1 LQGKT
6 PTQNKVTVVVVMFC
20 ERFFHSNAFEP
31 EMVKRLC
38 DAYDL
43 ATEALRDGGQT
54 DIEPEVVAR
63 HVISLARQGVTDTT
77 SLCLRT
83 LRALS
88 GESAVN
94 TNPRPTDVEYLRCV
108 HAATKQTVR
117 EIAQSLALVDTSNS
131 LIARID
137 RQLSQSI

>member
-1 LQGKT
+1 
-6 PTQNKVTVVVVMFC
+6 MIR
-20 ERFFHSNAFEP
+20 EHFFHTNAFEP

-43 ATEALRDGGQT
+43 VMEALRDSRQT
-54 DIEPEVVAR
+54 DIKPEVVAL
-63 HVISLARQGVTDTT
+63 HVMSLARQGVTNTT

-83 LRALS
+83 LRAVS

-94 TNPRPTDVEYLRCV
+94 ANLRPSDIEYLRCV
-108 HAATKQTVR
+108 HAATKRTAQ
-117 EIAQSLALVDTSNS
+117 EIAQSLALLDASNA

-137 RQLSQSI
+137 RQLSWSI

>member
-1 LQGKT
+1 
-6 PTQNKVTVVVVMFC
+6 MIR
-20 ERFFHSNAFEP
+20 EHFFHTNAFEP
-31 EMVKRLC
+31 EMVQRLC

-43 ATEALRDGGQT
+43 GMEALRDSGQT

-77 SLCLRT
+77 ILRLRT
-83 LRALS
+83 VRALS

-94 TNPRPTDVEYLRCV
+94 TDPRSTDVEYLRCV

-117 EIAQSLALVDTSNS
+117 EIAQSLALVDTSNA
-131 LIARID
+131 LIARVD
-137 RQLSQSI
+137 RQLSQSMPSPLAGKREYRLLG

>member
-1 LQGKT
+1 
-6 PTQNKVTVVVVMFC
+6 MIR
-20 ERFFHSNAFEP
+20 EHFFHTNAFEP

-43 ATEALRDGGQT
+43 AMEALQNRGQT
-54 DIEPEVVAR
+54 DIKPEVVAL
-63 HVISLARQGVTDTT
+63 HVMSLARQGVTNTT

-94 TNPRPTDVEYLRCV
+94 ADPRSGDIEYLRLV
-108 HAATKQTVR
+108 HAATKRTAQQ
-117 EIAQSLALVDTSNS
+117 IAHSLASLDASNA

-137 RQLSQSI
+137 RQLSWSI